1 MKKKISVCIP
11 CYNEEENIHLIV
23 TELKK
28 VFNNELINYDC
39 SIMFIDNHS
48 TDETREIIRQEVSN
62 GGVRA
67 IFNAKNFPMT
77 SGYYG
82 LLNAGGDCTISIPAD
97 FQIPINIIPK
107 LVNEWEQGAAI
118 VCAVKEGTESS
129 KIMWKV
135 RQIFYGIYEK
145 LANGE
150 IISNYTGAGLYDK
163 KFIRILRE
171 MNDPVPSLM
180 AMVMSHGWN
189 VKKVFYKE
197 NKRRNG
203 KTKNNFLSLINIAIL
218 RITNT
223 SIIIPRLSMIAGIL
237 VSILSFIGIIIYICI
252 SLLFRKG
259 FIAGII
265 PILFAI
271 FFMGA
276 VQLIF
281 LGVIGEY
288 IIKINTRV
296 SKIPLVIEEERLG
309 FQDEEQ

>member
-1 MKKKISVCIP
+1 MAKKISICIP
-11 CYNEEENIHLIV
+11 CYNEEANVQLMVERLKELFENSLAS
-23 TELKK
+23 
-28 VFNNELINYDC
+28 YDC

-48 TDETREIIRQEVSN
+48 TDSTREIIREEVVK

-97 FQIPINIIPK
+97 FQVPLEIIPE
-107 LVNEWEQGAAI
+107 LVKEWEDGAAI
-118 VCAVKEGTESS
+118 VCAVKESS
-129 KIMWKV
+129 EGSRLMWGV
-135 RQIFYGIYEK
+135 RQRFYHLYEG

-150 IISNYTGAGLYDK
+150 IISNFTGAGLYDK
-163 KFIRILRE
+163 KFLDILRE

-189 VKKVFYKE
+189 IRKVYYKE
-197 NKRRNG
+197 EKRKTG
-203 KTKNNFLSLINIAIL
+203 KSKNNLLSLLSIAIL

-223 SIIIPRLSMIAGIL
+223 SIVIPRLSMIIGVLISL
-237 VSILSFIGIIIYICI
+237 ISFIGAIVYIII
-252 SLLFRKG
+252 SLVFRTG

-265 PILFAI
+265 PILCSI
-271 FFMGA
+271 FFVGSILM
-276 VQLIF
+276 IF
-281 LGVIGEY
+281 IGLIGEY

-296 SKIPLVIEEERLG
+296 TRAPLVVEEERLG
-309 FQDEEQ
+309 FDEG